1 MSFRQTETATAAA
14 AKAGLSAAAA
24 YRIEQHPRLLRK
36 EITARA
42 PGQDPLGYGW
52 DREIVPL
59 LKSNSGLRS
68 AAIFEGIRRRH
79 PEDRRRR
86 PRTLERRIRAWR

>member
-1 MSFRQTETATAAA
+1 
-14 AKAGLSAAAA
+14 LSSI
-24 YRIEQHPRLLRK
+24 RGSLRK